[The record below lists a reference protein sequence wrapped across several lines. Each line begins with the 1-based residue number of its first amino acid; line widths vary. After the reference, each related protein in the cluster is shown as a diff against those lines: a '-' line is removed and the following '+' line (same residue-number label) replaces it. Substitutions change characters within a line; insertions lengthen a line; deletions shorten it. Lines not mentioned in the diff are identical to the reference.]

1 MVSGQLFE
9 LHSLDL
15 ATEGDGLSGTSHRPP
30 TAANEVTLL
39 FLESI
44 GTTELLV
51 ILVVALVVFGPRRLP
66 DIGRKIGKG
75 MAEFRRASD
84 DFKRT
89 WEREVELE
97 RTAERPRLNDP
108 DAAAASDVAAATS
121 RDEEA
126 GAADPFV
133 FESEHTIAR
142 GSRVPPGEAEAASPL
157 PEPAQPA
164 AESGA
169 PRREQLG
176 KADWL

>member
-1 MVSGQLFE
+1 MV
-9 LHSLDL
+9 
-15 ATEGDGLSGTSHRPP
+15 
-30 TAANEVTLL
+30 LL

-97 RTAERPRLNDP
+97 RTTTEGLRLNEP
-108 DAAAASDVAAATS
+108 AVAVAA
-121 RDEEA
+121 
-126 GAADPFV
+126 GN
-133 FESEHTIAR
+133 
-142 GSRVPPGEAEAASPL
+142 AASPREEEASAAVPL
-157 PEPAQPA
+157 VVESENSVARGRHASPGEHASPEVEPARPDA
-164 AESGA
+164 GSPA
-169 PRREQLG
+169 PRQEQPG
-176 KADWL
+176 KSDWL

>member
-1 MVSGQLFE
+1 M
-9 LHSLDL
+9 
-15 ATEGDGLSGTSHRPP
+15 
-30 TAANEVTLL
+30 TLL

-66 DIGRKIGKG
+66 DIGRKLGKG

-97 RTAERPRLNDP
+97 RTTERPRLDESASVVAA
-108 DAAAASDVAAATS
+108 DGAAAAREAETSAA
-121 RDEEA
+121 
-126 GAADPFV
+126 GPFV
-133 FESEHTIAR
+133 FESENSIAR
-142 GSRVPPGEAEAASPL
+142 GRHAAPHESADAQ
-157 PEPAQPA
+157 PEPTPPA
-164 AESGA
+164 AEQPT
-169 PRREQLG
+169 PRQEQLG

>member
-1 MVSGQLFE
+1 M
-9 LHSLDL
+9 
-15 ATEGDGLSGTSHRPP
+15 
-30 TAANEVTLL
+30 TLL

-97 RTAERPRLNDP
+97 RTTERARLNEP
-108 DAAAASDVAAATS
+108 AAAAAAGDAAPA
-121 RDEEA
+121 RDEETSSA
-126 GAADPFV
+126 GPVV
-133 FESEHTIAR
+133 FESENSIAR
-142 GSRVPPGEAEAASPL
+142 GLHSSSHESADAQTQV
-157 PEPAQPA
+157 EPTQPA
-164 AESGA
+164 AGQPA

>member
-1 MVSGQLFE
+1 MDRV
-9 LHSLDL
+9 
-15 ATEGDGLSGTSHRPP
+15 
-30 TAANEVTLL
+30 VTLL

-97 RTAERPRLNDP
+97 RTTTERVGLPERAAGSTADAPDSPALMRDSNVTAAAGPVVMESAESVARGRRSASP
-108 DAAAASDVAAATS
+108 DAADS
-121 RDEEA
+121 
-126 GAADPFV
+126 
-133 FESEHTIAR
+133 
-142 GSRVPPGEAEAASPL
+142 GSQ
-157 PEPAQPA
+157 PEPMPPA
-164 AESGA
+164 TEQSA
-169 PRREQLG
+169 PRPEEQPTS

>member
-1 MVSGQLFE
+1 MV
-9 LHSLDL
+9 
-15 ATEGDGLSGTSHRPP
+15 
-30 TAANEVTLL
+30 LL

-44 GTTELLV
+44 GTTELLL

-97 RTAERPRLNDP
+97 RTTEGARLNEP
-108 DAAAASDVAAATS
+108 APAAADGAPEARAG
-121 RDEEA
+121 EA
-126 GAADPFV
+126 GAAGPLV
-133 FESEHTIAR
+133 FESENSIAR
-142 GSRVPPGEAEAASPL
+142 GRRAPSQ
-157 PEPAQPA
+157 EPAGAYHEPPPPA
-164 AESGA
+164 ADPAA
-169 PRREQLG
+169 PQQEQLG